1 MNKKLRQ
8 ELGPAL
14 AAEFRKASKQAQA
27 DIRGQIAEAIADVLA
42 THSQQLLDTLKER
55 HGDVGLTKALPFVHE
70 WAVHQAK
77 QVLQDREVLVSDV
90 QHIVQGTRPPTTTA
104 AQQAQQQQVATRHA
118 TAATLQD
125 VVHYLRQRG
134 DLRRAQRVGRVAKLL
149 TRL

>member
-27 DIRGQIAEAIADVLA
+27 DIRGQIAEAVADVLA
-42 THSQQLLDTLKER
+42 THSQQLLEVLKEQ

-77 QVLQDREVLVSDV
+77 QVLQDHEAIVSDV
-90 QHIVQGTRPPTTTA
+90 QHIVHGTRPPTTTA
-104 AQQAQQQQVATRHA
+104 AQHAQQVQAATRTA

-125 VVHYLRQRG
+125 FVHYLRHRG
-134 DLRRAQRVGRVAKLL
+134 ELRRARRVHRVAELL